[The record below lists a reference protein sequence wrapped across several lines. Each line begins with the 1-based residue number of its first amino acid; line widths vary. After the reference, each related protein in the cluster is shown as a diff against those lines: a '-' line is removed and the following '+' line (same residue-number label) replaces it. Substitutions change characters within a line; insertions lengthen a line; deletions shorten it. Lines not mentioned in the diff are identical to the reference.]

1 MWNSL
6 CAAFRRQLESASV
19 YGGSMIRFIKRLGA
33 VVGVLAILAFALI
46 GILTVTRGT
55 PVRRVLAV
63 GDEKL
68 PGVRDSL
75 FIRSLELFSGMKI
88 ENGNAAEVL
97 ANGAVYPRLWAD
109 IHSATQTV

>member
-1 MWNSL
+1 MW
-6 CAAFRRQLESASV
+6 ASGRIV
-19 YGGSMIRFIKRLGA
+19 ERPSWFQAGSMLRVIKRPCA
-33 VVGVLAILAFALI
+33 VIGVLAVLAFALI

-55 PVRRVLAV
+55 PVRRVLAI

-75 FIRSLELFSGMKI
+75 FVRTIELFSGMKI
-88 ENGNAAEVL
+88 ETGNAVEVL

-109 IHSATQTV
+109 LRSA